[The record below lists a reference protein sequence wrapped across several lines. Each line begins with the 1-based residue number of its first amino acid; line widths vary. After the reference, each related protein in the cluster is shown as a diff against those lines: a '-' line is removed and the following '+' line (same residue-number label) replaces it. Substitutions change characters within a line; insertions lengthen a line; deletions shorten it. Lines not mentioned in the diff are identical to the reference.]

1 MSERVAAVGDVLGE
15 RRRNSCCVQREEA
28 MGAEGKRLG
37 ALWGERVEARGR
49 SSGKNFLPQT
59 SAVIWLMECNPQCR
73 TLH

>member
-1 MSERVAAVGDVLGE
+1 
-15 RRRNSCCVQREEA
+15 

-59 SAVIWLMECNPQCR
+59 SAVIWLMESNPQCR